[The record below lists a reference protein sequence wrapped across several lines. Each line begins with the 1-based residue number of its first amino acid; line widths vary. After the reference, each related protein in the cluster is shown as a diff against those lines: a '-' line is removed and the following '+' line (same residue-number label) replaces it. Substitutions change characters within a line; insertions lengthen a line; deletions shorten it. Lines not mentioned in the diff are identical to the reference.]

1 MMPVIGLNHRLSEL
15 WNQKEGLMLWCLIGV
30 AILLMLLALAAVTV
44 HLPRPHRPH
53 IRVGMLLRGCI
64 ATLCLLVAIGLA
76 GLALLV
82 AR

>member
-1 MMPVIGLNHRLSEL
+1 
-15 WNQKEGLMLWCLIGV
+15 
-30 AILLMLLALAAVTV
+30 MLLALAAVTV